1 MMDGMP
7 VSVSTA
13 KVISFTSLPAFAYS
27 LRYIAAP
34 TPSGS
39 TITIETMIIYSVL
52 SMLGSMPTVSVMY
65 ERSEV
70 SISSDSSGRP
80 RSSI

>member
-1 MMDGMP
+1 MIDGIP
-7 VSVSTA
+7 VRVSTA
-13 KVISFTSLPAFAYS
+13 KVISFTSLPARAYS

-39 TITIETMIIYSVL
+39 TITIETMMMYSVL
-52 SMLGSMPTVSVMY
+52 SMLGSIPTVPVRY
-65 ERSEV
+65 ERSDV
-70 SISSDSSGRP
+70 SISSDTSGRP